1 LTVVQ
6 CPGCNSKFRIDLK
19 ALQKKTVK
27 MRCSVCSHVF
37 SYDPATGPVIEQD
50 FDSVIGTHDGQL
62 EESFSQPSLEE
73 LAGEITESTEPSE
86 PGTEESHEASIEVE
100 PESVIREIDSIL
112 GTGSEVAEGDADVSK
127 KPSRDGSTLKMIIS
141 VVLIILVFLGISLW
155 IMKDSLIPLL
165 KQDAREQSRAVLEK
179 GPFFSI
185 PEETVTYELL
195 SNNSEGAVLVVKG
208 VIRKLTSKPL
218 KSVLVQARV
227 YDRNN
232 NLIESRNAYAGII
245 PESDELIR
253 RKGSD
258 IETLLSAEPRTLG
271 TLSTSPDIPFA
282 VAFFGR
288 PAREGFSFQV
298 EVKEFHWK

>member
-1 LTVVQ
+1 MTVVQ

-155 IMKDSLIPLL
+155 IMKDASFPCSS
-165 KQDAREQSRAVLEK
+165 RMPGSRAGRFSKRGRSSPYRKRPSPTNCSPTTAK
-179 GPFFSI
+179 GRSWWSKASSESSHPSR
-185 PEETVTYELL
+185 
-195 SNNSEGAVLVVKG
+195 SN
-208 VIRKLTSKPL
+208 RC
-218 KSVLVQARV
+218 
-227 YDRNN
+227 
-232 NLIESRNAYAGII
+232 
-245 PESDELIR
+245 
-253 RKGSD
+253 
-258 IETLLSAEPRTLG
+258 
-271 TLSTSPDIPFA
+271 
-282 VAFFGR
+282 
-288 PAREGFSFQV
+288 
-298 EVKEFHWK
+298 